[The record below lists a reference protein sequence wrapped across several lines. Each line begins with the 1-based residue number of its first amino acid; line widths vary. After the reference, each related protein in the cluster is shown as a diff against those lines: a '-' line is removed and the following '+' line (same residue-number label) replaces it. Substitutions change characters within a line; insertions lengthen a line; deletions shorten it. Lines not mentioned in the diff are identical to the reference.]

1 MRVRCWS
8 PAWRGA
14 AGGRTW
20 RRGGGREETGTRGGG
35 AGAEIRAGGGVGAG
49 AGGIAGKIQW
59 LEPCGCKSYAI
70 ISGPLT
76 VKVVT
81 GEGAEVEVEGIAGTR
96 EVEAGGKEG
105 GQENNITWEKTLK
118 M

>member
-49 AGGIAGKIQW
+49 AGGIAGKIQ
-59 LEPCGCKSYAI
+59 
-70 ISGPLT
+70 
-76 VKVVT
+76 
-81 GEGAEVEVEGIAGTR
+81 
-96 EVEAGGKEG
+96 
-105 GQENNITWEKTLK
+105 
-118 M
+118 